1 MGLFQNIR
9 LSLHRKRL
17 EQQLNKRPS
26 PKGMDKVNLASA
38 KKVGLLFRGDKPDV
52 CKQVQRYAEV
62 LRKRGK
68 QVRLLAYMDQHQEE
82 EELAFKN
89 YAKKQL
95 DWTYRPTGHT
105 VQEFI
110 QQPFDLLIHLSL
122 SSSLHEAYIAA
133 TSAAKLRVG
142 PSTDYTYAYDLMIE
156 LTPEAGLSAFIEQME
171 MLLGK
176 TNTPHEPAN
185 S

>member
-1 MGLFQNIR
+1 MELFPNIR
-9 LSLHRKRL
+9 LKIHHRRL
-17 EQQLNKRPS
+17 QQRLKQRPS
-26 PKGMDKVNLASA
+26 PKGKDQVNLTSA
-38 KKVGLLFRGDKPDV
+38 QQVGLLFRGDEPDV
-52 CKQVQRYAEV
+52 RKRVQAYAEV

-68 QVRLLAYMDQHQEE
+68 QVRLLGYLDQHKEG

-89 YAKKQL
+89 YSQKQT
-95 DWTYRPTGHT
+95 DWIYRPQGPAVEDFT
-105 VQEFI
+105 

-122 SSSLHEAYIAA
+122 SSSVHEAYIMVV
-133 TSAAKLRVG
+133 SKAKLRVG
-142 PSTDYTYAYDLMIE
+142 PSTEYTYAYDLMIE
-156 LTPEAGLSAFIEQME
+156 LTQRANLTAFIEQME